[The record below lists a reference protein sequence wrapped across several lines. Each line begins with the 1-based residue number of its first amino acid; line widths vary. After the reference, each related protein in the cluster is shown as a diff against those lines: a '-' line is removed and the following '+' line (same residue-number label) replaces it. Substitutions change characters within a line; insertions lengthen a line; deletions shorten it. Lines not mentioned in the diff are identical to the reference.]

1 MTPGALRADDTLRVM
16 DGNKAAAWGVLLCRP
31 DLLASYPISP
41 QTPLLEQLYKF
52 RAEGRLDAETVEVEG
67 ENSAL
72 SAAVGAVATGGR
84 AFTATSSMGL
94 MFMYDAY
101 LYASGQRVPVVMSVA
116 TREQCAPHTVSSGQQ
131 DIMMVK
137 EGGWIQLIAESCQEI
152 LDSILVA
159 YRLAEDPNI
168 QVPVNVCYDGYYLS
182 HLSEPVRVPAP
193 AEADRFLAAVGVAK
207 RPVLDTET
215 PLTFGAFV
223 LGEMYAE
230 YRYKHC
236 QAMQRALD
244 LVETLDGEFL
254 AAFGREFGGSV
265 ETYRTEDAEVLL
277 VGTGSACG
285 TLKVAIDRMRDA
297 GLRAGLARVRMFRP
311 FPRRRLA
318 ELMRGRRAIGVLD
331 RSVCFGWNAGH
342 LFVDVKATAADLDE
356 RVPVVN
362 FIGGLA
368 GSDLRREML
377 EDAVRTTVA
386 RGRGEAGPEV
396 VWLGLE

>member
-1 MTPGALRADDTLRVM
+1 MTTGALRPAADVRVM
-16 DGNKAAAWGVLLCRP
+16 DGNRAAAWAVLLCRP

-72 SAAVGAVATGGR
+72 SAAVGAVTAGGR

-137 EGGWIQLIAESCQEI
+137 EGGWVQLIAESCQEI

-159 YRLAEDPNI
+159 YRLAEDPNV
-168 QVPVNVCYDGYYLS
+168 QLPVNVCYDGYYLS
-182 HLSEPVRVPAP
+182 HLSEPVRVPTQ
-193 AEADRFLAAVGVAK
+193 EAVDRFLAAVGVGK
-207 RPVLDTET
+207 RPVLSTEA
-215 PLTFGAFV
+215 PLSFGAFV
-223 LGEMYAE
+223 LGELYAE

-244 LVETLDGEFL
+244 LAESLDGEFQ
-254 AAFGREFGGSV
+254 AALGRGWGGSI
-265 ETYRTEDAEVLL
+265 EAYRTEDADVLL
-277 VGTGSACG
+277 VGAGSACG
-285 TLKVAIDRMRDA
+285 TLKVAIDRMREE
-297 GLRAGLARVRMFRP
+297 GVRAGLARIRMFRP

-318 ELMRGRRAIGVLD
+318 ELMRGRRAVGVLD
-331 RSVCFGWNAGH
+331 RSVCFGWNGGH
-342 LFVDVKATAADLDE
+342 LWVDVKATAADLE
-356 RVPVVN
+356 RRLPIVN

-368 GSDLRREML
+368 GADVRREML

-396 VWLGLE
+396 VWLGLT

>member
-1 MTPGALRADDTLRVM
+1 MTTGALRPAADVRVM
-16 DGNKAAAWGVLLCRP
+16 DGNKAAAWAVLLCRP

-72 SAAVGAVATGGR
+72 SAAVGAVAAGGR

-137 EGGWIQLIAESCQEI
+137 EGGWVQLIAESCQEI

-159 YRLAEDPNI
+159 YRLAEDPNV
-168 QVPVNVCYDGYYLS
+168 QLPVNVCYDGYYLS
-182 HLSEPVRVPAP
+182 HLSEPVGVPTQ
-193 AEADRFLAAVGVAK
+193 EAVDRFLAAVGVGK
-207 RPVLDTET
+207 RPVLSTEA

-223 LGEMYAE
+223 LGELYAE

-244 LVETLDGEFL
+244 LAESLDGEFQ
-254 AAFGREFGGSV
+254 AAFGRAWGGSI
-265 ETYRTEDAEVLL
+265 EAYRTEDAEVLL
-277 VGTGSACG
+277 VGSGSACG
-285 TLKVAIDRMRDA
+285 TLKVAIDHLRQE
-297 GLRAGLARVRMFRP
+297 GVRAGLARIRMFRP

-318 ELMRGRRAIGVLD
+318 ELMRGRRAVGVLD
-331 RSVCFGWNAGH
+331 RSVCFGWNSGH
-342 LFVDVKATAADLDE
+342 LYVDVRATAADLAA
-356 RVPVVN
+356 RMPLVN

-368 GSDLRREML
+368 GADIRREML

-386 RGRGEAGPEV
+386 RGRGEPGPEV

>member
-1 MTPGALRADDTLRVM
+1 VRTRAPRTDGNLRVM

-72 SAAVGAVATGGR
+72 SAAVGAVAAGGR

-101 LYASGQRVPVVMSVA
+101 LYASGQRVPVVMTVA

-131 DIMMVK
+131 DIMLVK
-137 EGGWIQLIAESCQEI
+137 EGGWIQLITESCQEI

-159 YRLAEDPNI
+159 YRLAEDPTI
-168 QVPVNVCYDGYYLS
+168 QLPINVCYDGYYLS
-182 HLSEPVRVPAP
+182 HLSEPVRVPTQ
-193 AEADRFLAAVGVAK
+193 EAVDRFLAAVGVGK
-207 RPVLDTET
+207 RPVLSTDA
-215 PLTFGAFV
+215 PLSFGAFV
-223 LGEMYAE
+223 LGELYAE

-244 LVETLDGEFL
+244 LVEALDGEFE
-254 AAFGREFGGSV
+254 AAFGRPWGGSI
-265 ETYRTEDAEVLL
+265 ETYRAEDAEVLL

-285 TLKVAIDRMRDA
+285 TLKVAIDRMRA
-297 GLRAGLARVRMFRP
+297 EGLAAGLARIRMFRP

-318 ELMRGRRAIGVLD
+318 ELMRGRRAVGVLD

-342 LFVDVKATAADLDE
+342 LYVDVRATAADLDA
-356 RVPVVN
+356 RIPLVN
-362 FIGGLA
+362 FVGGLA
-368 GSDLRREML
+368 GADLRRELL

-386 RGRGEAGPEV
+386 RGRGEPGPEV
-396 VWLGLE
+396 VWLGLG

>member
-1 MTPGALRADDTLRVM
+1 MTPEALRVDDPVRVM
-16 DGNKAAAWGVLLCRP
+16 DGNKAAAYGVLLCRP

-52 RAEGRLDAETVEVEG
+52 RAEGRLDTETVEVEG

-72 SAAVGAVATGGR
+72 SAAVGAVAAGGR

-159 YRLAEDPNI
+159 YRLAEDPNV

-182 HLSEPVRVPAP
+182 HLSEPVYVPRQEA
-193 AEADRFLAAVGVAK
+193 ADRFLAAVNGGK
-207 RPVLDTET
+207 RPVLSTET

-223 LGEMYAE
+223 LGDLYAE

-244 LVETLDGEFL
+244 LLEALDGEFL
-254 AAFGREFGGSV
+254 AAFGRECGGSI
-265 ETYRTEDAEVLL
+265 EAYRTEDAEVLL

-285 TLKVAIDRMRDA
+285 TLKVAIDRMRETGLSACSTARSASA
-297 GLRAGLARVRMFRP
+297 GTRGTSSWTS
-311 FPRRRLA
+311 RRQ
-318 ELMRGRRAIGVLD
+318 RRISPSAC
-331 RSVCFGWNAGH
+331 RS
-342 LFVDVKATAADLDE
+342 
-356 RVPVVN
+356 
-362 FIGGLA
+362 
-368 GSDLRREML
+368 
-377 EDAVRTTVA
+377 
-386 RGRGEAGPEV
+386 
-396 VWLGLE
+396 

>member
-1 MTPGALRADDTLRVM
+1 MTTGARRADTDLRVM
-16 DGNKAAAWGVLLCRP
+16 DGNKAAAWAVLLCRP

-52 RAEGRLDAETVEVEG
+52 RAEGRFDAETIEVEG

-72 SAAVGAVATGGR
+72 SAAVGAVTAGGR

-159 YRLAEDPNI
+159 YRLAEDPNV
-168 QVPVNVCYDGYYLS
+168 QLPVNVCYDGYYLS
-182 HLSEPVRVPAP
+182 HLSEPVRVPAQ
-193 AEADRFLAAVGVAK
+193 EAVDRFLAAVGVGK
-207 RPVLDTET
+207 RPVLSTEA
-215 PLTFGAFV
+215 PLSFGAFV

-236 QAMQRALD
+236 LAMQRALD
-244 LVETLDGEFL
+244 LSESLDGEFH
-254 AAFGREFGGSV
+254 AAFGRGWGGSI
-265 ETYRTEDAEVLL
+265 ETYRTEDADVLL

-285 TLKVAIDRMRDA
+285 TLKVAIDQVRQE
-297 GLRAGLARVRMFRP
+297 GVRAGLARVRMFRP

-318 ELMRGRRAIGVLD
+318 GLMRGRRAVGVLD

-342 LFVDVKATAADLDE
+342 LFVDVKATAADLA
-356 RVPVVN
+356 RPVPVVN

-368 GSDLRREML
+368 GADIRREML
-377 EDAVRTTVA
+377 EDAVRTTAARA
-386 RGRGEAGPEV
+386 RGEPGPEV

>member
-1 MTPGALRADDTLRVM
+1 MTTSLRVADPLRVM
-16 DGNKAAAWGVLLCRP
+16 DGNKAAAYAVLLCRP
-31 DLLASYPISP
+31 DLLASYPITP

-72 SAAVGAVATGGR
+72 SAAVGAVAAGGR

-94 MFMYDAY
+94 MFMFDAY

-137 EGGWIQLIAESCQEI
+137 EGGWIQLIAETCQEI

-159 YRLAEDPNI
+159 YRLAEDPKI
-168 QVPVNVCYDGYYLS
+168 QLPVNVCYDGYYLS
-182 HLSEPVRVPAP
+182 HLSEPVRVPEQGAV
-193 AEADRFLAAVGVAK
+193 DHFLDAVSGGK
-207 RPVLDTET
+207 RPVLSTEA

-223 LGEMYAE
+223 LGELYAE

-236 QAMQRALD
+236 QAMQHALD
-244 LVETLDGEFL
+244 LLDSLDGEFL
-254 AAFGREFGGSV
+254 AAFGREYGGSI
-265 ETYRTEDAEVLL
+265 EPYRVDDAEVLL

-285 TLKVAIDRMRDA
+285 TLKVVIDRLREE
-297 GLRAGLARVRMFRP
+297 GLPVGLARVRMFRP
-311 FPRRRLA
+311 FPRARLA
-318 ELMRGRRAIGVLD
+318 ALMRGKRAVGVLD

-342 LFVDVKATAADLDE
+342 LFVDVKATLADLGTHM
-356 RVPVVN
+356 PAVN

-368 GSDLRREML
+368 GSDLRLEML
-377 EDAVRTTVA
+377 ESAVRTTVA
-386 RGRGEAGPEV
+386 RGRGERGAEV
-396 VWLGLE
+396 VWLGLQ

>member
-1 MTPGALRADDTLRVM
+1 MTTGALRPAADVRVM
-16 DGNKAAAWGVLLCRP
+16 DGNKAAAWAVLLCRP

-72 SAAVGAVATGGR
+72 SAAVGAVAAGGR
-84 AFTATSSMGL
+84 AFTAPSSMGL

-137 EGGWIQLIAESCQEI
+137 EGGWVQLIAESCQEI

-159 YRLAEDPNI
+159 YRLAEDPNV
-168 QVPVNVCYDGYYLS
+168 QLPVNVCYDGYYLS
-182 HLSEPVRVPAP
+182 HLSEPVGVPTQ
-193 AEADRFLAAVGVAK
+193 EAVDRFLAAVGVGK
-207 RPVLDTET
+207 RPVLSTEA

-223 LGEMYAE
+223 LGELYAE

-244 LVETLDGEFL
+244 LAESLDGEFQ
-254 AAFGREFGGSV
+254 AAFGRAWGGSI
-265 ETYRTEDAEVLL
+265 EAYRTEDAEVLL

-285 TLKVAIDRMRDA
+285 TLKVAIDHLRQE
-297 GLRAGLARVRMFRP
+297 GVRAGLARIRMFRP

-318 ELMRGRRAIGVLD
+318 ELMRGRRAVGVLD
-331 RSVCFGWNAGH
+331 RSVCFGWNSGH
-342 LFVDVKATAADLDE
+342 LYVDVRATAADLE
-356 RVPVVN
+356 ARMPLVN

-368 GSDLRREML
+368 GADIRREML

-386 RGRGEAGPEV
+386 RGRGEPGPEV

>member
-1 MTPGALRADDTLRVM
+1 MTTDERVAAPVRVM

-72 SAAVGAVATGGR
+72 SAAVGAVTAGGR

-131 DIMMVK
+131 DIMLVK

-159 YRLAEDPNI
+159 YRLAEDPGI

-182 HLSEPVRVPAP
+182 HLSESVRVPSQGA
-193 AEADRFLAAVGVAK
+193 ADRFLAAVAGAK
-207 RPVLDTET
+207 RPVLSTET
-215 PLTFGAFV
+215 PLTFATFV
-223 LGEMYAE
+223 LGELYAE

-244 LVETLDGEFL
+244 LLESLDGEFL
-254 AAFGREFGGSV
+254 AAFGRPYGGSV
-265 ETYRTEDAEVLL
+265 EDYRTEDAEVLL

-285 TLKVAIDRMRDA
+285 TLKVAIDRMREA
-297 GLRAGLARVRMFRP
+297 GMRAGLARVRMFRP
-311 FPRRRLA
+311 FPRRRLG
-318 ELMRGRRAIGVLD
+318 ELMRGKRAVGVVD

-342 LFVDVKATAADLDE
+342 LFVDVKAAAADLDA

-368 GSDLRREML
+368 GADFRREML

-386 RGRGEAGPEV
+386 RGRGEPGPEV
-396 VWLGLE
+396 VWLDVR

>member
-1 MTPGALRADDTLRVM
+1 MTTGALRPAADVRVM
-16 DGNKAAAWGVLLCRP
+16 DGNKAAAWAVLLCRP

-72 SAAVGAVATGGR
+72 SAAVGAVAAGGR

-137 EGGWIQLIAESCQEI
+137 EGGWVQLIAESCQEI

-159 YRLAEDPNI
+159 YRLAEDPNV
-168 QVPVNVCYDGYYLS
+168 QLPVNVCYDGYYLS
-182 HLSEPVRVPAP
+182 HLSEPVGVPTQ
-193 AEADRFLAAVGVAK
+193 EAVDRFLAAVGVGK
-207 RPVLDTET
+207 RPVLSTEA

-223 LGEMYAE
+223 LGELYAE

-236 QAMQRALD
+236 LAMQRALD
-244 LVETLDGEFL
+244 LAESLDGEFQ
-254 AAFGREFGGSV
+254 AAFGRAWGGSI
-265 ETYRTEDAEVLL
+265 EAYRTEDAEVLL
-277 VGTGSACG
+277 VGSGSACG
-285 TLKVAIDRMRDA
+285 TLKVAIDHLRQE
-297 GLRAGLARVRMFRP
+297 GVRAGLARIRMFRP

-318 ELMRGRRAIGVLD
+318 ELMRGRRAVGVLD
-331 RSVCFGWNAGH
+331 RSVCFGWNSGH
-342 LFVDVKATAADLDE
+342 LYVDVRATAADLAA
-356 RVPVVN
+356 RMPLVN

-368 GSDLRREML
+368 GADIRREML

-386 RGRGEAGPEV
+386 RGRGEPGPEV